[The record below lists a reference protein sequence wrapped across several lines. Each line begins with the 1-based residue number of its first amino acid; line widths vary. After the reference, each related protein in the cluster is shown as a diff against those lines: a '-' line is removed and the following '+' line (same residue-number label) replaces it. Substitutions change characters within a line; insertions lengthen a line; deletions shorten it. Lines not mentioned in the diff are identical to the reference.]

1 MSKSSM
7 ENKYV
12 CCEQKKV
19 IIVGNRATTQKMTLD
34 PGMSMYN
41 RSILA

>member
-7 ENKYV
+7 EDKYV

-19 IIVGNRATTQKMTLD
+19 IIVGNRACDTKNDVGPRHVHVQ
-34 PGMSMYN
+34 
-41 RSILA
+41 